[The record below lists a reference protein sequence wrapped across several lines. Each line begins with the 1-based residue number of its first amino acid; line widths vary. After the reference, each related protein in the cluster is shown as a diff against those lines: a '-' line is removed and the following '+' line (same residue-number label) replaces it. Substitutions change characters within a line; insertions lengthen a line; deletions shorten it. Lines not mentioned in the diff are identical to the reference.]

1 MRKILLLAFVLTTTN
16 SNAQIAKDFMIGS
29 SLDLIKSDYDGLFEK
44 VQLGA
49 EMNYFISRKFTVTGG
64 VEFWTQGEE
73 ISLVMG
79 ARWYPVAEAFL
90 RMRGLVGANDI
101 TLGGG
106 WAKPLNESWKFE
118 AIADYYFNRDIAI
131 RAGFAYIIRRKS
143 D

>member
-1 MRKILLLAFVLTTTN
+1 MRKILLLAFALTTLP
-16 SNAQIAKDFMIGS
+16 SYSQIAKDIMIGS
-29 SLDLIKSDYDGLFEK
+29 SLDLIKSNYDGLFEK
-44 VQLGA
+44 IQLGA

-101 TLGGG
+101 ALGGG

-118 AIADYYFNRDIAI
+118 AIVDYYFNGDIAI
-131 RAGFAYIIRRKS
+131 RAGFAYIIRRKTR
-143 D
+143 